1 MDDESETPS
10 EQQSL
15 GSWHPAHMPQS
26 DNLSDSISQ
35 PNDDVLVYPP
45 PSRHSSVA
53 SDPPSDQPQPSPSDH
68 QEEGESSSKFSDVDP
83 LNDAEFSDRSQ
94 LASFQSGFKTQ
105 CDENTTGQSGQG
117 SLFPDIETTAK
128 EDNTGVV
135 NGLSFVQGTPPMAR
149 YVESPDFG
157 APRSD
162 QESQISAKTLDAEP
176 EVPSGG
182 KLLQNFDTLE
192 RTNSFPTVPPISRAH
207 EIEGKAHSQL
217 HVESIVEEGEEA
229 GDGVQNGFFAG
240 GAPQTDPA
248 GATAGNFFGDSLDD
262 GEDDFLDRPIGV
274 EGRNQSFSP
283 ADDEAR
289 FEEGLPLVPLE
300 SSTTRNEDIL
310 NSATA
315 PAWPGDQNQS
325 PSSPPIDSEQDFF
338 RQEVNSPE
346 EASFFKPKALGR
358 KTTSQVLRGINYPAH
373 DAAHDEAAL
382 RLDQH
387 PLTDASGGGEP
398 VPSSNVVFANNA
410 ERSGSAEHSPA
421 EMGDQKDE
429 DLAAMWQ
436 AALDDDD
443 LLDEGELPL
452 DQSTLLAGPV
462 QVIDQPATFSPV
474 VQRTYGAD
482 ERMSGFYDPKPAYDS
497 KPGAGRGRYSP
508 AADHRNSASSSYPN
522 HMSSAAPQQ
531 QVPQHYNLSQSSSVP
546 SGFGANAVLPQPPSN
561 AFTPVRPSMPKQTQS
576 FADKSKGGYTSPYDL
591 PMDVTRPKKRTN
603 MQQVQGTSSNR
614 ASPQPPPPP
623 RSTSSIY
630 TRSPSGDGPL
640 PPVPHMPSIPP
651 GMGSS
656 VPSVRP
662 PSSNV
667 EGKPSVGSFFEE
679 LPVTKSRPQ
688 SSAGRYAPGAS
699 PQIPSKFPP
708 RPEPP
713 RQMSVP
719 PRPNPNSSNAAT
731 TYQLVPPERH
741 SPYANMPSQETSNA
755 VPSQVNTRYSPAP
768 GLQSHVPVSRNRYAA
783 SPGVASRPPQSS
795 QAMPFQPRTSSPLA
809 QNHTAPQ
816 QQHRQ
821 TSAPSDLPVPSR
833 SPPKGRTMQ
842 KTMIPNNYAVT
853 QVEEHFN
860 PSVGRNA
867 PGASAEQ
874 GPPDSQLAPMNPH
887 DQCLTDGDTTRSSL
901 SASRPSSFTPKSEE
915 NPTMSSLRSQLPVR
929 PPPQAL
935 SLTEQPPQG
944 PPRRS
949 QTQSPGAVRFKPDV
963 INRTKDA
970 YHRPVSASG
979 RVSPVRAEPPVS
991 SSYAPFNRIPNSS
1004 TQDLNYIRPTDGRE
1018 HDPLERWKGAPLLKF
1033 GFGGVI
1039 VTSFPKHIPRYA
1051 AGHGFPM
1058 IKCNPGEV
1066 KLQTSNV
1073 GTLDDDLAKFPG
1085 PLKTK
1090 GKKKDLVEWLQRKVD
1105 SLERAQTFVN
1115 PSSLLPDPVRRHEEK
1130 ILLWQTMKV
1139 SVEYDGIVAGNSKAE
1154 QSVRAILCPDAAK
1167 SEGEEPSLPSSGGL
1181 SPGISKHDGPHAVPN
1196 QVDSSAM
1203 EAVRK
1208 LLLQG
1213 EREKAVWYA
1222 VDQRM
1227 WAHAMVLSST
1237 LDKSVWKQVLHE
1249 FTRLEVKTYGE
1260 NTESLAAMYE
1270 VFAGNWDES
1279 IDQLV
1284 PPSARAG
1291 LQMVSKAASTGPT
1304 RNALDGLDRWRE
1316 TLAMILSNRTQDDE
1330 HALIALNSLLSGY
1343 GRIEAAHL
1351 CLLFTKSA
1359 GIFGGSEDAQ
1369 ASVALLGADH
1379 QQQPFDYGRDLDSIL
1394 LTEVY
1399 DFVRSVLAPSASLT
1413 VSPHLQSYKLYHA
1426 ILLAEHGYRSEAQ
1439 QYCDAVMST
1448 LKSTTRPSPYYH
1460 SLLFNALDD
1469 LMERLQQGPRDASSW
1484 MSKPMDKV
1492 SGSMWKKLNNFI
1504 VGDEGDT
1511 ASVASGKV
1519 DQDTGPFARA
1529 VADTPSISRS
1539 PSTTD
1544 LYGAF
1549 GPQGG
1554 PLPPAPNALGSRY
1567 APGTQYSPT
1576 GQYTPRSSL
1585 EQQARPSEEFQRP
1598 AQSSTL
1604 RPSQPQHP
1612 YPSNQPRYTSSPA
1625 PQHEP
1630 STQQQKPRYQPSP
1643 YISPKPDSYL
1653 PTPPSQPEY
1662 MPIAPPEDPSTS
1674 LSPPETYQR
1683 SDSFDSAAPHRHNP
1697 NDDLQSS
1704 NSYEPVSN
1712 YDPIASAYEPP
1723 SSYAPYD
1730 PQGQDMQS
1738 PIEQGSPKKKKSFMD
1753 DDDDKDDFVAR
1764 AAAILKSEKAQ
1775 KDREADD
1782 AFRKAAEADAQKDQS
1797 KDLKAKKSG
1806 WFGGI
1811 GGGWLGGGKKD
1822 DGSLSNQEPKAIKAK
1837 LGEES
1842 SFYYDKDLKKWVN
1855 KKGPAPTST
1864 EAPKAPPPRGPPS
1877 RAVSGAGGPPSTAM
1891 SRGATPPV
1899 PPIPSVLTGQTATP
1913 PIHVS
1918 QPTPLAGPQSGPP
1931 SRTET
1936 PSRAG
1941 SPAIAANGDR
1951 APSEGPPSAPPS
1963 RPRTA
1968 VTGTSSIDDLIG
1980 EPRARQGG
1988 TIRRGKKGRG
1998 YVDVMAQ

>member
-1 MDDESETPS
+1 MDDESDIPS

-26 DNLSDSISQ
+26 DKPSDSISQ
-35 PNDDVLVYPP
+35 PNDNVLVYPP
-45 PSRHSSVA
+45 PSHHSSVA
-53 SDPPSDQPQPSPSDH
+53 LDPPADQPQPPPSDH
-68 QEEGESSSKFSDVDP
+68 QEEGELSSKFSDVDP
-83 LNDAEFSDRSQ
+83 LDNAEFNDLSHLDPVQ
-94 LASFQSGFKTQ
+94 NGIKTQ
-105 CDENTTGQSGQG
+105 WGENTTDESGQG
-117 SLFPDIETTAK
+117 GLFPDTETTAK
-128 EDNTGVV
+128 EHNTGVV
-135 NGLSFVQGTPPMAR
+135 NGLSFVKGTPSTTR
-149 YVESPDFG
+149 YPESLAFG

-162 QESQISAKTLDAEP
+162 QESHISAEALNEES
-176 EVPSGG
+176 EVPLGG
-182 KLLQNFDTLE
+182 KLLQNFDAVE
-192 RTNSFPTVPPISRAH
+192 RTNSFPTVPPLSRAQ
-207 EIEGKAHSQL
+207 EFEGKAHSQPQ
-217 HVESIVEEGEEA
+217 VESIVEEGEEA
-229 GDGVQNGFFAG
+229 GDGVQKGFYAVRS
-240 GAPQTDPA
+240 PQTDL
-248 GATAGNFFGDSLDD
+248 GGDTAGNLFGDSLDD
-262 GEDDFLDRPIGV
+262 GEDDFLDHRIGV
-274 EGRNQSFSP
+274 EGGNQSFFP

-289 FEEGLPLVPLE
+289 FEEGLPLVPSG

-310 NSATA
+310 NSETV
-315 PAWPGDQNQS
+315 PAWPQDETES
-325 PSSPPIDSEQDFF
+325 PSSPQIGCEQELFGK
-338 RQEVNSPE
+338 EAKYPE
-346 EASFFKPKALGR
+346 EASFFKPKALDR
-358 KTTSQVLRGINYPAH
+358 KTTSQVLGSMTYPAH
-373 DAAHDEAAL
+373 DTVHDEAVL

-387 PLTDASGGGEP
+387 PLAKASGDGVP
-398 VPSSNVVFANNA
+398 VLSSTMVSASNA
-410 ERSGSAEHSPA
+410 ERSESEEHSPA
-421 EMGDQKDE
+421 EMGNQKDE

-443 LLDEGELPL
+443 LLDEGELPM
-452 DQSTLLAGPV
+452 DQSALSASPV
-462 QVIDQPATFSPV
+462 QAIDQPATFSPV
-474 VQRTYGAD
+474 LQPTYGAD
-482 ERMSGFYDPKPAYDS
+482 ERMLGLDDPKLAHDS
-497 KPGAGRGRYSP
+497 RPGAGRGKYAP
-508 AADHRNSASSSYPN
+508 AVDHWNTASLSYPN
-522 HMSSAAPQQ
+522 HMSTAAQQQ
-531 QVPQHYNLSQSSSVP
+531 QVPQHYNLSQSSSMP
-546 SGFGANAVLPQPPSN
+546 SGFGANAVQPQPPSS
-561 AFTPVRPSMPKQTQS
+561 AFAPVRPSMPKPTQS

-603 MQQVQGTSSNR
+603 LQQVQGALDNR

-623 RSTSSIY
+623 RSSSSIY
-630 TRSPSGDGPL
+630 TRSLSGDGPS
-640 PPVPHMPSIPP
+640 PPVPQIPSTSR

-667 EGKPSVGSFFEE
+667 KGKPSVGSFFEE

-688 SSAGRYAPGAS
+688 SSAGRYASGATQQV
-699 PQIPSKFPP
+699 PNQLPP
-708 RPEPP
+708 RPQPP
-713 RQMSVP
+713 RQTSVP
-719 PRPNPNSSNAAT
+719 PQPNPNSSNAAT

-741 SPYANMPSQETSNA
+741 SPYANMPPQGTSTA
-755 VPSQVNTRYSPAP
+755 VPSQVNSQYSPAP
-768 GLQSHVPVSRNRYAA
+768 ALQSHVPVPRNRYAA
-783 SPGVASRPPQSS
+783 SPGVTSRPPQSS

-816 QQHRQ
+816 QQYRQ

-833 SPPKGRTMQ
+833 SPPKSKPMQ
-842 KTMIPNNYAVT
+842 KTMIPTNNSAVT
-853 QVEEHFN
+853 QVEEHFD
-860 PSVGRNA
+860 PSVGRNV

-874 GPPDSQLAPMNPH
+874 GPPDSQLAPKNPH
-887 DQCLTDGDTTRSSL
+887 DQSLRDGHTTRSSL
-901 SASRPSSFTPKSEE
+901 SASGPSSFSPKSEP
-915 NPTMSSLRSQLPVR
+915 NPTMSSLRSQLAVH

-935 SLTEQPPQG
+935 NLTEKPPQE

-949 QTQSPGAVRFKPDV
+949 QTQSPEAVRFKPDV

-970 YHRPVSASG
+970 YQRPVSASG

-991 SSYAPFNRIPNSS
+991 ALYAPSNRITNSS

-1018 HDPLERWKGAPLLKF
+1018 YDPLERWKGAPLLKF
-1033 GFGGVI
+1033 GFGGII
-1039 VTSFPKHIPRYA
+1039 VTSFPKHIPRYT

-1058 IKCNPGEV
+1058 IMCNPGEV
-1066 KLQTSNV
+1066 KLQTSNI

-1090 GKKKDLVEWLQRKVD
+1090 GKKKEVVDWLQRKVD

-1130 ILLWQTMKV
+1130 ILLWKTAKV
-1139 SVEYDGIVAGNSKAE
+1139 FVEYDGIIAGNSKAE

-1167 SEGEEPSLPSSGGL
+1167 SEGQEPLLLSSGGL
-1181 SPGISKHDGPHAVPN
+1181 SPGISKHDGSHAVAN
-1196 QVDSSAM
+1196 QVDPSAM

-1208 LLLQG
+1208 FLLQG

-1249 FTRLEVKTYGE
+1249 FTRLEVKTHGE

-1316 TLAMILSNRTQDDE
+1316 TLAMILSNRTHDDE
-1330 HALIALNSLLSGY
+1330 NALVALNRLLSGY

-1351 CLLFTKSA
+1351 CLLFTKST

-1399 DFVRSVLAPSASLT
+1399 EFVRSVLTPSASLT

-1448 LKSTTRPSPYYH
+1448 LKSTTKPSPYYH

-1469 LMERLQQGPRDASSW
+1469 LMERLQQAPRDASSW

-1504 VGDEGDT
+1504 VGEESDT
-1511 ASVASGKV
+1511 ASVASGKA
-1519 DQDTGPFARA
+1519 DQDAGPFARVA
-1529 VADTPSISRS
+1529 ADTPSISRS

-1567 APGTQYSPT
+1567 APGTHYSPT

-1585 EQQARPSEEFQRP
+1585 EQQSRPCEEFQRP
-1598 AQSSTL
+1598 VQSSTL

-1612 YPSNQPRYTSSPA
+1612 YPSNQSRYTASPA
-1625 PQHEP
+1625 PQYEP

-1653 PTPPSQPEY
+1653 PTTPPSQPEY

-1674 LSPPETYQR
+1674 LYPQETYQR
-1683 SDSFDSAAPHRHNP
+1683 SDSFDSAAPHRHHP
-1697 NDDLQSS
+1697 NADLQPSS
-1704 NSYEPVSN
+1704 SYEPVSN
-1712 YDPIASAYEPP
+1712 YDTITSAYEPP

-1730 PQGQDMQS
+1730 PEGQDLQS
-1738 PIEQGSPKKKKSFMD
+1738 PVDQKSPTKKKSFMD

-1764 AAAILKSEKAQ
+1764 AAAILKNEKAQ

-1782 AFRKAAEADAQKDQS
+1782 AFRKAAEADGMPFFISLPAQ
-1797 KDLKAKKSG
+1797 
-1806 WFGGI
+1806 F
-1811 GGGWLGGGKKD
+1811 
-1822 DGSLSNQEPKAIKAK
+1822 
-1837 LGEES
+1837 
-1842 SFYYDKDLKKWVN
+1842 
-1855 KKGPAPTST
+1855 
-1864 EAPKAPPPRGPPS
+1864 
-1877 RAVSGAGGPPSTAM
+1877 
-1891 SRGATPPV
+1891 
-1899 PPIPSVLTGQTATP
+1899 TGC
-1913 PIHVS
+1913 
-1918 QPTPLAGPQSGPP
+1918 
-1931 SRTET
+1931 
-1936 PSRAG
+1936 
-1941 SPAIAANGDR
+1941 
-1951 APSEGPPSAPPS
+1951 
-1963 RPRTA
+1963 
-1968 VTGTSSIDDLIG
+1968 
-1980 EPRARQGG
+1980 
-1988 TIRRGKKGRG
+1988 
-1998 YVDVMAQ
+1998 

>member
-1 MDDESETPS
+1 MDEGSDISN

-26 DNLSDSISQ
+26 VNPSESISQ
-35 PNDDVLVYPP
+35 PNDDVFVYPP
-45 PSRHSSVA
+45 PSHHSSVA
-53 SDPPSDQPQPSPSDH
+53 SDSPADQPEPSPSNH
-68 QEEGESSSKFSDVDP
+68 QKEGKSSSKFSDVNP
-83 LNDAEFSDRSQ
+83 LEDAEFSNRSH
-94 LASFQSGFKTQ
+94 LASVQNGVKTQ
-105 CDENTTGQSGQG
+105 WDENTTSESGQG
-117 SLFPDIETTAK
+117 GLFPDIQTTAK
-128 EDNTGVV
+128 EHNTGVV
-135 NGLSFVQGTPPMAR
+135 NGLSFVEDTSPTTC
-149 YVESPDFG
+149 YDESADFG

-162 QESQISAKTLDAEP
+162 QESHISAKTMDEEL
-176 EVPSGG
+176 EVPLGG
-182 KLLQNFDTLE
+182 KLLQNYDTLE
-192 RTNSFPTVPPISRAH
+192 RTNSFPTVPPLSCAQ
-207 EIEGKAHSQL
+207 EFEVKAHSQSQ
-217 HVESIVEEGEEA
+217 VESIVEEGEEA
-229 GDGVQNGFFAG
+229 GHGVQKGFYAG
-240 GAPQTDPA
+240 GSPQTDPA
-248 GATAGNFFGDSLDD
+248 GDTAGNFFEDSLDN
-262 GEDDFLDRPIGV
+262 GEDDFLDRPIGA
-274 EGRNQSFSP
+274 EGGNQSFSP
-283 ADDEAR
+283 GDDEAR
-289 FEEGLPLVPLE
+289 FEEGLPLVPSE
-300 SSTTRNEDIL
+300 SSRTRNENIP
-310 NSATA
+310 SSETA
-315 PAWPGDQNQS
+315 PAWPKNPNGS
-325 PSSPPIDSEQDFF
+325 PSSPRIDFEQDFF
-338 RQEVNSPE
+338 GQEANSPE
-346 EASFFKPKALGR
+346 EASFFKPKALDR
-358 KTTSQVLRGINYPAH
+358 KTTSEVVGSMSYSADNAVN
-373 DAAHDEAAL
+373 DEAAL

-387 PLTDASGGGEP
+387 PLPNASGGGVP
-398 VPSSNVVFANNA
+398 VLISTAVSASNA
-410 ERSGSAEHSPA
+410 ERSGSEEHSPA
-421 EMGDQKDE
+421 EMGIQKDE

-452 DQSTLLAGPV
+452 DQ
-462 QVIDQPATFSPV
+462 PAKFSPV
-474 VQRTYGAD
+474 LQPTYGAD
-482 ERMSGFYDPKPAYDS
+482 ERMLGFDDPKPAHDS
-497 KPGAGRGRYSP
+497 WPGAERGRYSP
-508 AADHRNSASSSYPN
+508 AADHQNTASSPYPN
-522 HMSSAAPQQ
+522 YMSTAAQQQ
-531 QVPQHYNLSQSSSVP
+531 QVPQHYNLSQSSSMP
-546 SGFGANAVLPQPPSN
+546 SGFGASAVQPQPPSN
-561 AFTPVRPSMPKQTQS
+561 AFAPVRPSMPKPNQS
-576 FADKSKGGYTSPYDL
+576 FADKSKDGYTSPYDL

-603 MQQVQGTSSNR
+603 LQQVQGALNNR

-623 RSTSSIY
+623 RSSSSIY
-630 TRSPSGDGPL
+630 TRSPSGDGPS
-640 PPVPHMPSIPP
+640 PPVPRMPAITP

-656 VPSVRP
+656 LPSVRP

-667 EGKPSVGSFFEE
+667 MGKPSVGSFFEE
-679 LPVTKSRPQ
+679 LPVSKSRPQ
-688 SSAGRYAPGAS
+688 SSAGRYAPGVT
-699 PQIPSKFPP
+699 PQVPNQLPP

-719 PRPNPNSSNAAT
+719 PQRNQNSSNAAS
-731 TYQLVPPERH
+731 TYQLVAPERQ
-741 SPYANMPSQETSNA
+741 SPYANMPPHETSTA
-755 VPSQVNTRYSPAP
+755 VKSQVNLRYSPAP
-768 GLQSHVPVSRNRYAA
+768 GLQSHVPVPRNRYAA
-783 SPGVASRPPQSS
+783 SPGVTSRPPQSS
-795 QAMPFQPRTSSPLA
+795 QAVAFQPRTSSPLA
-809 QNHTAPQ
+809 QNHTALQ
-816 QQHRQ
+816 QQSRQ
-821 TSAPSDLPVPSR
+821 TSAPSELPVPSR
-833 SPPKGRTMQ
+833 SPPKSRTMQ
-842 KTMIPNNYAVT
+842 KNTIPPNNSAVP
-853 QVEEHFN
+853 QVEEDFDS
-860 PSVGRNA
+860 SVGRNV

-874 GPPDSQLAPMNPH
+874 GPPDSQLAPKNLH
-887 DQCLTDGDTTRSSL
+887 DQSLREGNAIRSSP
-901 SASRPSSFTPKSEE
+901 SASGPPSFTPKSEPY
-915 NPTMSSLRSQLPVR
+915 PTMSNLHSQLPVH

-935 SLTEQPPQG
+935 DLTELPPQG

-970 YHRPVSASG
+970 YQRPVSASG
-979 RVSPVRAEPPVS
+979 RVSPVRAERPLS
-991 SSYAPFNRIPNSS
+991 SSYAPSNRITTSS
-1004 TQDLNYIRPTDGRE
+1004 TQDLTYILPHDGRE

-1066 KLQTSNV
+1066 KLQTSDI

-1085 PLKTK
+1085 PLKSK
-1090 GKKKDLVEWLQRKVD
+1090 GKKKELVEWLQRKVD
-1105 SLERAQTFVN
+1105 SLERAQISVN
-1115 PSSLLPDPVRRHEEK
+1115 PSSLLPDPVLRHEEK
-1130 ILLWQTMKV
+1130 ILLWKTVQV
-1139 SVEYDGIVAGNSKAE
+1139 LVEYDGIIVGNSKAE
-1154 QSVRAILCPDAAK
+1154 QTVRAILCPDAAK
-1167 SEGEEPSLPSSGGL
+1167 SEGEEPLLLSSGEL
-1181 SPGISKHDGPHAVPN
+1181 CRDTSKHDGPHAVPN
-1196 QVDSSAM
+1196 QADPSAIQ
-1203 EAVRK
+1203 AVRK

-1249 FTRLEVKTYGE
+1249 FTRLEVKTHGE

-1291 LQMVSKAASTGPT
+1291 LQLVSKAASTGPT

-1316 TLAMILSNRTQDDE
+1316 TLAMILSNRTHEDE
-1330 HALIALNSLLSGY
+1330 NALVALDRLLSGY
-1343 GRIEAAHL
+1343 GRVEAAHL
-1351 CLLFTKSA
+1351 CLLFTTST
-1359 GIFGGSEDAQ
+1359 GIFSGSEDAQ

-1399 DFVRSVLAPSASLT
+1399 EFVRSVLAPSASLT

-1460 SLLFNALDD
+1460 SVLFNALDD
-1469 LMERLQQGPRDASSW
+1469 LMGRLQQAPRDSSSW
-1484 MSKPMDKV
+1484 MYKPMDKV

-1504 VGDEGDT
+1504 VGDESDT

-1519 DQDTGPFARA
+1519 DQDAGPFARVA
-1529 VADTPSISRS
+1529 ADTPSISRS

-1554 PLPPAPNALGSRY
+1554 PLPSAPNTLGSRY
-1567 APGTQYSPT
+1567 APGTHYLPT
-1576 GQYTPRSSL
+1576 GHYTPRSSL
-1585 EQQARPSEEFQRP
+1585 EQQSRPSEEFQRP

-1604 RPSQPQHP
+1604 RPSQPPHP
-1612 YPSNQPRYTSSPA
+1612 YPSNQSRYTASPT
-1625 PQHEP
+1625 PQYEP

-1662 MPIAPPEDPSTS
+1662 LPIAPPEDPSTS
-1674 LSPPETYQR
+1674 PSLREPYHR
-1683 SDSFDSAAPHRHNP
+1683 SDLFDSAAPPRHNP
-1697 NDDLQSS
+1697 NADLQSRS
-1704 NSYEPVSN
+1704 SYEPVSN
-1712 YDPIASAYEPP
+1712 NDLNTSAYEPP

-1730 PQGQDMQS
+1730 PEGQDMQS
-1738 PIEQGSPKKKKSFMD
+1738 PVDQKSPKKKKSFMD
-1753 DDDDKDDFVAR
+1753 DDDDNDDFAAR
-1764 AAAILKSEKAQ
+1764 AAAILKNEKAQ
-1775 KDREADD
+1775 KNREADD
-1782 AFRKAAEADAQKDQS
+1782 AFRKAAEADAQKDQA

-1822 DGSLSNQEPKAIKAK
+1822 DGNLSNQEPKAIKAK

-1855 KKGPAPTST
+1855 KKGPAPTAT
-1864 EAPKAPPPRGPPS
+1864 EGNKAPPPRGPPS
-1877 RAVSGAGGPPSTAM
+1877 RAVSGAGGPPSTAV
-1891 SRGATPPV
+1891 SGGATPPV
-1899 PPIPSVLTGQTATP
+1899 PPIPSGLTGQTTTP

-1918 QPTPLAGPQSGPP
+1918 QPTPLAGPQSGPA

-1936 PSRAG
+1936 PARAG
-1941 SPAIAANGDR
+1941 SPAVAANDDR
-1951 APSEGPPSAPPS
+1951 GPSGGPPSAPP
-1963 RPRTA
+1963 PHPPTA
-1968 VTGTSSIDDLIG
+1968 VTSASSIDDLIG